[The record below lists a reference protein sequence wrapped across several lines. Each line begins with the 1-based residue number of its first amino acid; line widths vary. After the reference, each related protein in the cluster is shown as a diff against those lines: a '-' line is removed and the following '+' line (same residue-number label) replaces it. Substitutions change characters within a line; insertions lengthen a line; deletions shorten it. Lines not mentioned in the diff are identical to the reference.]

1 MAGESVEGGGFF
13 VGLGGG
19 FEDGFERWG
28 GEGGFDVFEA
38 FEGGSDAGEGG
49 VFLGDEIQSGVAFGE
64 VNALG
69 DEPVETVGEVGSGR
83 VGLDEGE
90 DLRGVGTGVGD
101 GGAKGGAF
109 FFGFG
114 FDDAEGIGADRGLVG
129 VDAGAEASG
138 FLSASESLG
147 RNEDENKACHDV
159 ARRRGKARRQARRL
173 RIAEP
178 GSGTTT
184 KLA

>member
-1 MAGESVEGGGFF
+1 MAGESEEGGGFF
-13 VGLGGG
+13 VGLGSG
-19 FEDGFERWG
+19 FEDGFKRWC

-38 FEGGSDAGEGG
+38 FEGWSDAGEGG

-64 VNALG
+64 MDALG

-83 VGLDEGE
+83 MGLDEGE
-90 DLRGVGTGVGD
+90 DLRGIGTGVGD

-114 FDDAEGIGADRGLVG
+114 FDDAEGIGADGGFVG

-138 FLSASESLG
+138 FLSAGEGLS
-147 RNEDENKACHDV
+147 RYEDENKACHDV
-159 ARRRGKARRQARRL
+159 ARRRGNMRRQARRL

>member
-1 MAGESVEGGGFF
+1 MAGESEESGGFF
-13 VGLGGG
+13 VGLGSG
-19 FEDGFERWG
+19 FEDGFKCWG

-38 FEGGSDAGEGG
+38 FEGWSDAGEGG
-49 VFLGDEIQSGVAFGE
+49 VFLGDEIQSGGAFGE

-69 DEPVETVGEVGSGR
+69 NEPIETVGEVGGGR
-83 VGLDEGE
+83 MGLDESE
-90 DLRGVGTGVGD
+90 DLGGVGTGVGD

-114 FDDAEGIGADRGLVG
+114 FDDAEGIGADGGFVG
-129 VDAGAEASG
+129 VDARAEASG
-138 FLSASESLG
+138 FLSAGEGLS
-147 RNEDENKACHDV
+147 RYEDEKKACHDV
-159 ARRRGKARRQARRL
+159 ARRRGKMRRQARRL